1 MTIIVF
7 YEDKEI
13 CETNKWY
20 WITEY
25 LEDAVYMKEIRIK
38 IKKKKTNK

>member
-1 MTIIVF
+1 MTIIV
-7 YEDKEI
+7 YYKDKKI

-25 LEDAVYMKEIRIK
+25 LEDAVYMKEIK
-38 IKKKKTNK
+38 IDVKKEEVKK